1 MIIQI
6 TNENGCTTVALEGR
20 LDTTTSPK
28 LEEELDQV
36 LDGVTD
42 LVFDFKELE
51 YLSSAGLRIVM
62 GTEARVCE
70 ENGGQMKIIHVNE
83 EIAEIFEMTGLCE
96 ILTIE

>member
-1 MIIQI
+1 MIIKI
-6 TNENGCTTVALEGR
+6 TNENGCTIVALEGR

-28 LEEELDQV
+28 LEEALDQA

-70 ENGGQMKIIHVNE
+70 EKGGRMKIIHVNE
-83 EIAEIFEMTGLCE
+83 EIAEIFEMTGLCD